1 MKLQEI
7 IYNEGQIEGLPANPR
22 IIKNEKLKQLAD
34 SILMFPK
41 MMRIRPIVIDEN
53 NICLGG
59 SMRCRSLRII
69 KNMGKDDVKK
79 YLSENNREE
88 NLKEIEP
95 LFEGNIP
102 EGWVSKETN
111 LTLEQKKEF
120 ILKDNNQSGMYDF
133 DILLN
138 EWGRDVIDSYGI
150 DIPDNLFNDVENDD
164 DFIKRFNS
172 IDDSNAIY
180 PIIPKVG
187 EKHELFII
195 VSDDEVDSNY
205 LREKFGM
212 QKMKSYKSDKI
223 QKSNVIHIKDVINAM
238 QNSNT
243 VL

>member
-59 SMRCRSLRII
+59 SMRCRSLLII
-69 KNMGKDDVKK
+69 KNAGKDEVKK

-138 EWGRDVIDSYGI
+138 EWGRDIIDSYGI